1 MKRIKALAFIALFS
15 LSSLS
20 VTAAVGDVI
29 IDSNLLKYNIL
40 SEYSDGKGG
49 TSEGNGI
56 TDAKSKLITVYLI
69 AATELESISS
79 ARDLL
84 PVERFSSDNPL
95 YQ

>member
-20 VTAAVGDVI
+20 VMAAVGDVI
-29 IDSNLLKYNIL
+29 TDSNLLKYNFL
-40 SEYSDGKGG
+40 SEHSDGKGG
-49 TSEGNGI
+49 TSEGNDI
-56 TDAKSKLITVYLI
+56 TDAKSKIITVYLI

-79 ARDLL
+79 RRDLL
-84 PVERFSSDNPL
+84 SVERFSSDNPL